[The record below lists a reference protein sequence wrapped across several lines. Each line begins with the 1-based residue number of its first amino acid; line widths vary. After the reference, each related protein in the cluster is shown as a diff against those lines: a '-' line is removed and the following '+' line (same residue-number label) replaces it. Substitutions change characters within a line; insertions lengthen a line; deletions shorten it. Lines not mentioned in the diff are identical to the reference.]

1 MSTQDDRKTQSRS
14 VLLFG
19 FMLIGLILVAISGL
33 TIFHLNDSV
42 RELRQ
47 VARSTGQQEFLLK
60 NMQNAARDRI
70 ISLYQMSVTQDPFLR
85 DDLWM
90 TFNKKGT
97 EYIASRNELY
107 SLDLDAE
114 MRQILEEQDSKLH
127 PLGSIQVGIVEDL
140 LAGNNQKAQQR
151 LINEAAPLQRGVLEY
166 FHELRNVL
174 ERKDALTLEN
184 AYIHSKQARAR
195 IIAFAIVSLL
205 LTVSIGVFVLRHV
218 RSTEA
223 SILREKE
230 HAQVTLHSIVDG
242 VIMLDRQ
249 GFITELNDAALTM
262 LREERPTVIGQPVNE
277 VLSLEMP
284 TDDDQTESV
293 DLDISVTCDGIT
305 IISDTG
311 VNLVRKDASRLV
323 VEYSLSPVMIAQ
335 ETVSLVLVLHDI
347 TTMHALAT
355 RLDHEASHD
364 ALTGIYNRRKFE
376 ELLEQSL
383 NDAQRYKHAH
393 SWLCYID
400 LDHFK
405 NVNDTCGHLAGDQFL
420 VQVAERIKGATRE
433 FDHVARMGGD
443 EFSVILRHAEEAD
456 AIAAAERIRNSIS
469 DMEFIC
475 GSHRFEVTGSLGLVN
490 IDSSVSDMHA
500 VLQFADKACYHSKH
514 AGRNQ
519 LHVYRHQA

>member
-1 MSTQDDRKTQSRS
+1 MSNHDYMNSRS
-14 VLLFG
+14 RRVILFG
-19 FMLIGLILVAISGL
+19 FVLIGLILLAISGL
-33 TIFHLNDSV
+33 TIFHLNDSA
-42 RELRQ
+42 RELQ
-47 VARSTGQQEFLLK
+47 HVARNTAQQKSLLE
-60 NMQNAARDRI
+60 NMHNASRDRI
-70 ISLYQMSVTQDPFLR
+70 ISLYQMSVTQDAFLR
-85 DDLWM
+85 DELWM
-90 TFNKKGT
+90 TFNEKGT
-97 EYIASRNELY
+97 EYLASRNRLNRLEL
-107 SLDLDAE
+107 DNE

-127 PLGSIQVGIVEDL
+127 PLGVIQLDVAEDL
-140 LAGNNQKAQQR
+140 LAGNHQKAQQR
-151 LINEAAPLQRGVLEY
+151 LINEAAPLQRGILEY
-166 FHELRNVL
+166 FHELREVL
-174 ERKDALTLEN
+174 ERKENLALAN
-184 AYIHSKQARAR
+184 AYLHSKQSRSQ
-195 IIAFAIVSLL
+195 IIVFAITFLL
-205 LTVSIGVFVLRHV
+205 LTASIGVFVLRHV
-218 RSTEA
+218 RNTEV

-242 VIMLDRQ
+242 VIMFDRE

-262 LREERPTVIGQPVNE
+262 LQEDRDSIIGKALNSVIHM
-277 VLSLEMP
+277 EMP
-284 TDDDQTESV
+284 TDEDQAEPV
-293 DLDISVTCDGIT
+293 DLDISVTRDGIT

-311 VNLVRKDASRLV
+311 VNLIRRDDSRLV
-323 VEYSLSPVMIAQ
+323 VEYSLSPVIIGQ
-335 ETVSLVLVLHDI
+335 DTVSLVLVLHDI

-405 NVNDTCGHLAGDQFL
+405 NVNDTCGHLAGDKFL

-433 FDHVARMGGD
+433 FDHVSRMGGD
-443 EFSVILRHAEEAD
+443 EFAVILRHAEESD
-456 AIAAAERIRNSIS
+456 AIAAAERIRNSIG

-490 IDSSVSDMHA
+490 IDGSISDMHA
-500 VLQFADKACYHSKH
+500 VLQFADKACYNSKH

-519 LHVYRHQA
+519 LHVYRHQT